1 MFYFTSLCIPIAK
14 AEEGAP
20 TEMAGTVAA
29 DSNPLDLFVDST
41 VALPGL
47 KGNHLDNSEMEKR
60 LGWEEKRTFQQT
72 PESRCK
78 LNTKA

>member
-1 MFYFTSLCIPIAK
+1 MIYFTSLCIPVAK

-47 KGNHLDNSEMEKR
+47 KGNHLDNSEMEKKKKVR
-60 LGWEEKRTFQQT
+60 LRREKDFST
-72 PESRCK
+72 
-78 LNTKA
+78 NTGEQM